1 MKFIMTISVQFI
13 IVFIC
18 TVLSNLTDMQ
28 FLTNKLLVK
37 EPLSPSEFYRRIMW
51 DQDPCKF
58 CLKEGTEKMRTKN
71 NMSGNGNQII
81 FFSSLRIGLKI
92 CSIFVFQI
100 NGCKPAL

>member
-18 TVLSNLTDMQ
+18 TVLSNLNDMQ
-28 FLTNKLLVK
+28 MLTNKLLVK

-58 CLKEGTEKMRTKN
+58 GLKEGTEKMRTKN
-71 NMSGNGNQII
+71 NMSGNGTQII
-81 FFSSLRIGLKI
+81 FSSVLVL
-92 CSIFVFQI
+92 V
-100 NGCKPAL
+100 